1 MKLSEI
7 RVYPIKS
14 LSGIF
19 LDNAKID
26 KQGIENDR
34 LLMLVDD
41 SGRFITQR
49 KYPQLALINTQIND
63 HGVSLSAP
71 YFPNLSIN
79 SSSFLFKKIPV
90 TVWGDECSAFV
101 ASTVVNEWFSKYL
114 GSPVRLVKYDINEP
128 RKIDPDY
135 SNDGDIV
142 SFADGFPLLVI
153 SQASLDDLNS
163 RLDNSVSMTHFRPNI
178 VIDGCDAYSEDQW
191 KKIRI
196 GDVEFDLVKK
206 CSRCIL
212 TTINPN
218 TGVKDK
224 NREPLETLSQYR
236 KSGRDIFFGM
246 NLIPKRVGFV
256 NLLDKIEVI
265 T

>member
-1 MKLSEI
+1 MELTEI

-14 LSGIF
+14 LSGVF
-19 LDNAKID
+19 LDNTKVN

-41 SGRFITQR
+41 KGRFITQR
-49 KYPQLALINTQIND
+49 KYPHLALINTQMND
-63 HGVSLSAP
+63 SGITLSAP

-79 SSSFLFKKIPV
+79 SSCFLSNKISV
-90 TVWGDECSAFV
+90 TIWGDECSAFI
-101 ASTVVNEWFSKYL
+101 ANTAVNEWFSKYL
-114 GSPVRLVKYDINEP
+114 GSSVRLVKYDINEP
-128 RKIDPDY
+128 RKCDPDY

-163 RLDNSVSMTHFRPNI
+163 RLNNPVSMTHFRPNI
-178 VIDGCDAYSEDQW
+178 IIDGCDAYSEEQW
-191 KKIRI
+191 KTIKIGEI
-196 GDVEFDLVKK
+196 EFDAVKK

-212 TTINPN
+212 TTIDPN

-224 NREPLETLSQYR
+224 NREPLETLSKYR
-236 KSGRDIFFGM
+236 KTGDDIFLGM
-246 NLIPKRVGFV
+246 NLIPRTVGSIRMG
-256 NLLDKIEVI
+256 DRIEVI
-265 T
+265 